1 MRYTRTITKTL
12 SSENKPII
20 IINSFISPNR
30 YSISVRNVP
39 SLSSESFYGEDL
51 ADNEWHQID
60 IKKGSNSTLTLY
72 IDVDTYSIDVPGF
85 YTKRFTHQTFYLGGV
100 DASKIQP
107 SYPLLRKDPV
117 SFEGCLDN
125 DYVTVNGLMLLD
137 LARRGNATVHGR
149 QISRCNITPEG
160 YHPITFV
167 KPESFIKVV
176 VPTMSTAKYSF
187 KFRTYNGEGILLF
200 QRITKSNGATI
211 SISLDS
217 GRIKVE
223 VEFVSKS
230 PVTLFGGSALD
241 DGMWHYVSVN
251 ISIQTVRLEVDSELS
266 SQSRRS
272 QGTFLSS
279 SEVFVGASDRDKP
292 GFIGCMRDIIVQGQ
306 KVNFTTV
313 YKSQVIA
320 GCSLH
325 DLCVPNPC
333 QNGGRCSQRW
343 NRTICHCSGTY
354 FKGKKCETPSFF
366 MQTCADW
373 WAAGKRSNNYY
384 KINPRNSEPF
394 SVYCNMTNV
403 NGPSTVIF
411 HTQDRNPIIA
421 AQNKVDSKLY
431 RHEIY
436 YENSNDQNIGD
447 LIATSTHCR
456 QYLEYNCYNSVLFD
470 SPKSFNLELGRGARW
485 VSRDGKLQDYWSGA
499 SRGSMKCACGMN
511 GTCVESPKV
520 CNCDTVDNNWHV
532 DGGYLTD
539 STSLPV
545 KRLTFSVDGTGKRSN
560 YVLGSLECYGST
572 TKRTT
577 TTNFPW
583 DETLT
588 TPQPSTKRQTKSPS
602 TETTITTSGKQPVT
616 KNDGTLIS
624 TPPSTLSKTNDA
636 ATTKPFNTLA
646 INTQATGTPSN
657 DSDTPGIVVIESP
670 RKYIT
675 IRENA
680 NQELVLIIL
689 SVILA
694 VFVIAIVVLLIK
706 QNLFFPCKCLQ
717 VPLYHDVRH
726 MDTIELGPPSPMYG
740 ETEPEPILQFEA
752 SPYPARNFD
761 IGLHDCR
768 ISPSPE
774 LYSDAETDRLDI
786 SNGSSSWIMENAD
799 MDKDGPEKQNDYE
812 DLDLGLID
820 VVTSFPAP
828 KQLSTEQQIK
838 RLKEVIF
845 DVLSASDVRA
855 NYSDRRENPASPI
868 NQNRNAKD
876 TTQRES
882 AKDADPSQLAANEQS
897 VDSENDSTATISEL
911 SSDDELFN
919 GGQCAKN
926 HSCDKDMGAEKEAFD
941 ESSKENTLEICKLE
955 ESNEINCSSCR
966 SSDPHDNYLSLDVN
980 HLEDDTLERQ
990 PFSGANL
997 NGHRYEEQISCDK
1010 DLRSPRMEIVKYLP
1024 ATCDGRSRVKEDKR
1038 KHSSP
1043 RARLF
1048 SRQKSEEEALLS
1060 STQASGQERA
1070 SRFSDNNQKRYSGI
1084 SNAFC
1089 RQPHQQQNAS
1099 ADENQSEN
1107 QIKDRNNVSARV
1119 IPLKQSHSQKYETEL

>member
-1 MRYTRTITKTL
+1 M
-12 SSENKPII
+12 
-20 IINSFISPNR
+20 
-30 YSISVRNVP
+30 RNVP
-39 SLSSESFYGEDL
+39 SLSIERFFGKDL

-60 IKKGSNSTLTLY
+60 IQKGSNTSLTLY
-72 IDVDTYSIDVPGF
+72 VDVKKHSIDVPGF
-85 YTKRFTHQTFYLGGV
+85 YAKRFTHQTFYLGGV
-100 DASKIQP
+100 DASRLQP
-107 SYPLLRKDPV
+107 SFSRLRRDPV

-125 DYVTVNGLMLLD
+125 GYVEVNGLMLLD

-149 QISRCNITPEG
+149 EITLCNITPEG
-160 YHPITFV
+160 YHPITFPN
-167 KPESFIKVV
+167 PESFIKIVA
-176 VPTMSTAKYSF
+176 PNMSTARYSF
-187 KFRTYNGEGILLF
+187 KFRTYNGEGSLLF
-200 QRITKSNGATI
+200 QRITKNDGATV

-223 VEFVSKS
+223 VEFMSKS
-230 PVTLFGGSALD
+230 PVTLYGGSALD
-241 DGMWHYVSVN
+241 DGMWHYVAVN
-251 ISIQTVRLEVDSELS
+251 ISIQNVRLEVDSELS

-279 SEVFVGASDRDKP
+279 SEVFVGAKYRNKP
-292 GFIGCMRDIIVQGQ
+292 GYVGCMRDLIVQGQ
-306 KVNFTTV
+306 KINFTTV
-313 YKSQVIA
+313 YQSGVLIN
-320 GCSLH
+320 GCSLY

-343 NRTICHCSGTY
+343 NRTIICHCSGTY
-354 FKGKKCETPSFF
+354 FKGEKCETPSFF

-373 WAAGKRSNNYY
+373 WAAGKRINTYY
-384 KINPRNSEPF
+384 KINPRNSKPF

-411 HTQDRNPIIA
+411 HTQDRNRIIA

-456 QYLEYNCYNSVLFD
+456 QYLEYNCYNSVLLD
-470 SPKSFNLELGRGARW
+470 SPKSFNLESGRGARW

-511 GTCVESPKV
+511 GTCVDSSKV

-545 KRLTFSVDGTGKRSN
+545 KRLIFSVDGTSIRSN

-577 TTNFPW
+577 TTNFPIN
-583 DETLT
+583 ETPT
-588 TPQPSTKRQTKSPS
+588 TPQAPTKRQTKSPS
-602 TETTITTSGKQPVT
+602 TETTAMTSGKPPVT
-616 KNDGTLIS
+616 KRDGTLIS
-624 TPPSTLSKTNDA
+624 TPPSSLSNINDESTTRPTNSL
-636 ATTKPFNTLA
+636 TT
-646 INTQATGTPSN
+646 NTQATDAPTNVS
-657 DSDTPGIVVIESP
+657 DSPGIVVIESQ
-670 RKYIT
+670 RKDIT

-694 VFVIAIVVLLIK
+694 VLVTAIVVLLIK

-717 VPLYHDVRH
+717 APLYHDVRH
-726 MDTIELGPPSPMYG
+726 MDTIELGPPCPIYG

-768 ISPSPE
+768 IPPSPE

-786 SNGSSSWIMENAD
+786 SNGSSSWISENAD
-799 MDKDGPEKQNDYE
+799 MDKDEPEKQTDYE
-812 DLDLGLID
+812 DLDLGLIN
-820 VVTSFPAP
+820 VVSSFSAP

-845 DVLSASDVRA
+845 DVLSASDVKA
-855 NYSDRRENPASPI
+855 NYSERKENPASPI
-868 NQNRNAKD
+868 NQTSNPKD
-876 TTQRES
+876 TEQCES
-882 AKDADPSQLAANEQS
+882 TTERDPSQQAANKQL
-897 VDSENDSTATISEL
+897 VDSDNDSTATISEL
-911 SSDDELFN
+911 TSDDELFN
-919 GGQCAKN
+919 GEQYAKN
-926 HSCDKDMGAEKEAFD
+926 YSCDKDVDMEKEAFH
-941 ESSKENTLEICKLE
+941 ESSKQNTLETCKPK
-955 ESNEINCSSCR
+955 ESNEINCSNWL

-980 HLEDDTLERQ
+980 HLEDDTLQRQ
-990 PFSGANL
+990 PISGVDL
-997 NGHRYEEQISCDK
+997 NAQSYDEQISCEK

-1024 ATCDGRSRVKEDKR
+1024 AKCDGRSREQRPLKEDKR
-1038 KHSSP
+1038 KHNSP

-1070 SRFSDNNQKRYSGI
+1070 SRFSDSNQKRYSGI
-1084 SNAFC
+1084 SNSFC
-1089 RQPHQQQNAS
+1089 RPPHQQQNAS
-1099 ADENQSEN
+1099 ADENQSGN
-1107 QIKDRNNVSARV
+1107 QTKDRNNVSVRA